1 MRAFWF
7 VICELELSKIWV
19 CTGRQRIVM
28 IFILGYF
35 QQKVLT
41 EFYETEKICPFMSV
55 IYAHFI
61 GNKNFSGKFAP
72 VTFLISIMLFFQ
84 DRDGKI

>member
-41 EFYETEKICPFMSV
+41 EFYETEKIYVHLCPLFMP
-55 IYAHFI
+55 I
-61 GNKNFSGKFAP
+61 
-72 VTFLISIMLFFQ
+72 L
-84 DRDGKI
+84 